1 MSYVYVLTNDL
12 FPGLCKIGAC
22 SDVHGL
28 LDQLTDSIPGRSYA
42 AWYTLADDSYEVATR
57 VRTIL
62 AKFIVPDSR
71 GWYSCPASVAIEQF
85 QLCMAQVDP
94 PTVLGDLLIE
104 DKRQVRSVADLG
116 AFCREWRQK
125 VVFTQKELADH
136 ADVHVDFIAD
146 LENGLPS
153 CSLGWCLR
161 VANLLGI
168 DLFAAKR

>member
-1 MSYVYVLTNDL
+1 MYYVYVLTNDL
-12 FPGLCKIGAC
+12 LPGLTKLGSAT
-22 SDVHGL
+22 DV
-28 LDQLTDSIPGRSYA
+28 QETVRQIRATMPGKSVLEWSCQVDDLILPLRDMQSV
-42 AWYTLADDSYEVATR
+42 LMRFSADY
-57 VRTIL
+57 
-62 AKFIVPDSR
+62 P
-71 GWYSCPASVAIEQF
+71 GWYACPAGLVIDQCRRHLHKSNSASTLDNI
-85 QLCMAQVDP
+85 
-94 PTVLGDLLIE
+94 LLE
-104 DKRQVRSVADLG
+104 DKKHVRSVADLG

-168 DLFAAKR
+168 DLFAVKR